1 MSLKTL
7 TVFAFVSNVP
17 QVEITENYK
26 LNYANVGFKFRI
38 EVQQYGKNTEKEI
51 QSTSF
56 LKKLRKR

>member
-26 LNYANVGFKFRI
+26 LNYENVGFKFRI

-51 QSTSF
+51 KSTSF